1 VDISKWVPFSPFRG
15 SREGSPG
22 AKEISFLRV
31 GLWGLVCLLVIVFV
45 WRIGA
50 MWAGSGSDSTET
62 RGTAA
67 GTGFKP
73 APTMNVPTVFAKE
86 IPPETRG
93 YSSVQPADAN
103 RAAQPSEPNSAG
115 LGRSGVRANI
125 ADGNE
130 PNQAGSFFAGMPGRR
145 RGRSAGPSN
154 DAFEALNLKDVEM
167 RFIIEKI
174 AEWTG
179 KVVIPTDEV
188 MKQKLTIY
196 SSGRL
201 SQNEALEHIYAAL
214 RLKGFIAEQS
224 DKTIY
229 LRPISDA
236 RIGVVPTITPEQSLA
251 AIENKEQI
259 VQKFF
264 KLANSSPTQMV
275 QIVQPLIGEYG
286 HISADDSASSLLVI
300 DTVAS
305 LMRIETVISQFDVA
319 ESRQVQT
326 EIFEIRHREPEEI
339 VQVLQ
344 ILLARNI
351 GQSSG
356 AVSVARP
363 AGGGGGRRG
372 GRGGGGQAGAGAA
385 TSIISGAGR
394 APILLVPESKFN
406 WIIAKASPEDMNDI
420 TRWIDR
426 LDRSVPTVAAA
437 ESLDAIENQNQ
448 VVQRFV
454 KLQHY
459 DLARMAE
466 VLQPLMT
473 PTGHV
478 TLEEGSKTLMLIDTV
493 ESLRRLESVIAQF
506 DVPQPQDIVTKIF
519 ELRYREPAEI
529 TSLLDILLNQDGST
543 IGQAT
548 RMRQGRGGGPFR
560 PRTGGGRGASV
571 TAVASGVSG
580 RPMFFIPEPQR
591 KWIIVKASA
600 EDIEQI
606 TDWITK
612 LDKPIPTV
620 STQARLTD
628 IENKNQVVQR
638 FVTLKNGSPSRMVQI
653 INPLLGDGG
662 YVTADETTGNL
673 LLIDTVENLIRVEGI
688 INQFDVPEDVNA
700 VSQIFEL
707 RHSTPD
713 AIVSLLETL
722 LAEGSAAGTA
732 PRGGRPTMVMRSR
745 SAGPRSASSVVVG
758 AAGRSVVLIPVPV
771 HNWIIAKG
779 SAEDLTGVGNWIEKL
794 DKAVPT
800 VSAQSSLAD
809 IENKNQIVQRFF
821 PLKNVS
827 PSRIAQIV
835 TPLMGDGGSVT
846 ADETTRNLLLIDT
859 VENLIR
865 IEGIVNQF
873 DVAED
878 ANSVSQVFEIR
889 HSTPDAIISLL
900 ETLLAQAPAGGRGNR
915 PPMVGRP
922 RNASWSRV
930 STMTVGAAG
939 RSIMLIPEPT
949 HSWIIAKGS
958 PEDIAVVAKWIERL
972 DTAVPTIADDSPL
985 SGIENKN
992 QVVQKF
998 IKLAHYNPTRMGEV
1012 IAPLLGE
1019 NGYLTVD
1026 ETGGRLLVIDTVE
1039 NLLRVEGIVTQF
1051 DVAESEQTS
1060 TQVFELKSRRPS
1072 EIIALLETLLTAD
1085 QDQGAITVRQAG
1097 RGTMS
1102 RRGGN
1107 YRPSTGRGRGGV
1119 ATPSTLTGTA
1129 GKPIVLIPDDT
1140 RNWII
1145 AKASPEDIKR
1155 IAPWI
1160 ERLDQSVPT
1169 LSGDTPLNTIENK
1182 NQIVQKCIKLRNYS
1196 PSQMGEIVL
1205 PLLGESGY
1213 VSADESTGNLL
1224 VIDTVENLLRIEP
1237 VVAQFD
1243 VPEAEQMTTQV
1254 FEMRHADP
1262 AEVVQLLR
1270 MLLSDGNGRSP
1281 GSQGRGR
1288 GGVLPRTRPSGSGLY
1303 RGTSSAT
1310 SVLFGPSSVPVV
1322 LIPEPKRKWIIA
1334 RASAEDMKLLTE
1346 WVAKLDVVEPMAEEY
1361 ESVVITYADVREVA
1375 SRLTEALQQM
1385 PGTELQ
1391 ASVLVQPLEQARQIM
1406 VFGREDL
1413 REMVK
1418 KLIKEIDV
1426 PPGQFETQHF
1436 KLKYADPD
1444 RVRANI
1450 EELYGDAALL
1460 SGRSTST
1467 RYPGSRSAGGVSSDT
1482 VKVLSHVSLKE
1493 VTIIASP
1500 ENMKKIGDR
1509 ITEWDVPVDVN
1520 EVKPRI
1526 VELSNSD
1533 PVQMA
1538 TLLRTLFSEE
1548 NRGNY
1553 SFYDYVFGSSS
1564 AQKQRIVGPLYGQ
1577 LTFEEVP
1584 GSKKIIV
1591 ISNLAEAYNVV
1602 EDLIKELDR
1611 REAGEVPK
1619 VVRLKYADPEV
1630 LSERLNAMFNEEGTS
1645 ATIRLSQRGLSDYS
1659 MDEGSTSSPG
1669 NNNNRPMTNS
1679 TNAQPGAEYRPWWT
1693 TGRRSTT
1700 EMPISNVIGRVRFI
1714 PDTHSKSVLVLSPPE
1729 YLDSIESMI
1738 RELDI
1743 PGRQVM
1749 IKAIIIQVDH
1759 QNMTSL
1765 GLQLSS
1771 DKGQWSSSGNENS
1784 VVAWNALSQL
1794 EKHGALVFGAGNNAG
1809 SRSEVTISADIG
1821 VLIDFLVRQ
1830 LDAKILNQQTLWTK
1844 DNEEAQFFKGQ
1855 RVGFQTRVSI
1865 SDTGGRATSDFTYEK
1880 VGMTL
1885 RARPSITPEKN
1896 VDMIINV
1903 ILSQLTSEE
1912 INQQRVRT
1920 ELDTTTNMI
1929 VQDGQTIMLGGML
1942 FQEDSK
1948 IKRKIWLLGDIPLIG
1963 GLFQHN
1969 NNTAANS
1976 ELLIFITPAVIDSP
1990 EQTSHTAIVEMKKAE
2005 RKLNDVRQEL
2015 GPPANDEPEATLD
2028 PNDRS

>member
-1 VDISKWVPFSPFRG
+1 
-15 SREGSPG
+15 
-22 AKEISFLRV
+22 
-31 GLWGLVCLLVIVFV
+31 
-45 WRIGA
+45 
-50 MWAGSGSDSTET
+50 
-62 RGTAA
+62 
-67 GTGFKP
+67 
-73 APTMNVPTVFAKE
+73 
-86 IPPETRG
+86 
-93 YSSVQPADAN
+93 
-103 RAAQPSEPNSAG
+103 
-115 LGRSGVRANI
+115 
-125 ADGNE
+125 
-130 PNQAGSFFAGMPGRR
+130 
-145 RGRSAGPSN
+145 
-154 DAFEALNLKDVEM
+154 M

-196 SSGRL
+196 SSGKL
-201 SQNEALEHIYAAL
+201 SQNEALEHIYGAL

-224 DKTIY
+224 ERTIY
-229 LRPISDA
+229 LRPIGDA

-251 AIENKEQI
+251 SIENKEQI

-264 KLANSSPTQMV
+264 KLANSSPSQMV
-275 QIVQPLIGEYG
+275 QIVQPLIGDYG
-286 HISADDSASSLLVI
+286 QISADDNASTLLVI

-319 ESRQVQT
+319 ESQQIRT
-326 EIFEIRHREPEEI
+326 EIFEIRHRAPDEI
-339 VQVLQ
+339 VQMLQVL
-344 ILLARNI
+344 LTRTS
-351 GQSSG
+351 GQAGSG
-356 AVSVARP
+356 SVTVAR
-363 AGGGGGRRG
+363 ASGGGSGRRG
-372 GRGGGGQAGAGAA
+372 GRGGGQAGAGAA

-406 WIIAKASPEDMNDI
+406 WIIVKASPDDMNDV
-420 TRWIDR
+420 TKWIDR
-426 LDRSVPTVAAA
+426 LDRSVPTVTAG

-448 VVQRFV
+448 IVQRFV

-466 VLQPLMT
+466 VLQPLMS
-473 PTGHV
+473 PSGHV
-478 TLEEGSKTLMLIDTV
+478 TIEESTRTLMLIDTV
-493 ESLRRLESVIAQF
+493 DSLKRLEGVMAQF
-506 DVPQPQDIVTKIF
+506 DVAQPQDIVTKIF
-519 ELRYREPAEI
+519 ELHYREPIEI
-529 TSLLDILLNQDGST
+529 TSLLDILLSQDSGSAGLAAR
-543 IGQAT
+543 I
-548 RMRQGRGGGPFR
+548 RQGRSGGPFR
-560 PRTGGGRGASV
+560 SRLGGGRGASV
-571 TAVASGVSG
+571 TAVASGFSG

-591 KWIIVKASA
+591 KWIIVKASP
-600 EDIEQI
+600 DDMDQI
-606 TDWITK
+606 TGWIEK
-612 LDKPIPTV
+612 LDKPIQTV
-620 STQARLTD
+620 SAQARLTD
-628 IENKNQVVQR
+628 IENKNQIVQR
-638 FVTLKNGSPSRMVQI
+638 FVNLKSASPSRIAQI
-653 INPLLGDGG
+653 INPLLGDNG
-662 YVTADETTGNL
+662 YVTADESTGNL
-673 LLIDTVENLIRVEGI
+673 LLIDTVENLIRVESI
-688 INQFDVPEDVNA
+688 INQFDVPEDVNS
-700 VSQIFEL
+700 VSQIFEV
-707 RHSTPD
+707 RHSSPD

-732 PRGGRPTMVMRSR
+732 PRGGRSPTVMRPR
-745 SAGPRSASSVVVG
+745 SAGPRSVSSVVVG
-758 AAGRSVVLIPVPV
+758 AAGRSIVLIPVPA

-779 SAEDLTGVGNWIEKL
+779 SAEDMTAVGKWIDKL

-800 VSAQSSLAD
+800 VSAQSRLAD
-809 IENKNQIVQRFF
+809 IENKNQIVQRFYN
-821 PLKNVS
+821 LKNAS

-835 TPLMGDGGSVT
+835 TPLMGDGGSVS
-846 ADETTRNLLLIDT
+846 ADETTGNLLLIDT

-865 IEGIVNQF
+865 IEGIISQF

-878 ANSVSQVFEIR
+878 ADTVSQIFEIR
-889 HSTPDAIISLL
+889 HSNPDAII
-900 ETLLAQAPAGGRGNR
+900 TLLQTILTQIPAGGNAPRYNR

-922 RNASWSRV
+922 RNGSSSRV
-930 STMTVGAAG
+930 SSVTVGVSG
-939 RSIMLIPEPT
+939 RSIMLIPEPVR
-949 HSWIIAKGS
+949 SWVIAKG
-958 PEDIAVVAKWIERL
+958 DANDVATVGKWIERL
-972 DTAVPTIADDSPL
+972 DTAVPTITDDSPL
-985 SGIENKN
+985 SSIENKN
-992 QVVQKF
+992 QIVQKF
-998 IKLAHYNPTRMGEV
+998 IKLSHYNPTRMGET

-1019 NGYLTVD
+1019 SGYMTVD

-1039 NLLRVEGIVTQF
+1039 NLMRIENIVTQF
-1051 DVAESEQTS
+1051 DVPESDQTA
-1060 TQVFELKSRRPS
+1060 TEVFGLKSRRPS

-1085 QDQGAITVRQAG
+1085 QDQAAITAWQSG
-1097 RGTMS
+1097 RSTIPS
-1102 RRGGN
+1102 RRPSIGIN
-1107 YRPSTGRGRGGV
+1107 NRPATGRGRG
-1119 ATPSTLTGTA
+1119 ANAAPTTLTGTA
-1129 GKPIVLIPDDT
+1129 GRPIVLIPEET

-1145 AKASPEDIKR
+1145 AKASPDDIKR
-1155 IAPWI
+1155 IGPWI
-1160 ERLDQSVPT
+1160 QRLDQSVPT
-1169 LSGDTPLNTIENK
+1169 LAGDTPLNTIENK
-1182 NQIVQKCIKLRNYS
+1182 NQIVQKCYKLHNYS
-1196 PSQMGEIVL
+1196 PSQMGEIIL

-1213 VSADESTGNLL
+1213 VSADESTSNLL
-1224 VIDTVENLLRIEP
+1224 VIDTVENLLRVEP
-1237 VVAQFD
+1237 VITQFD

-1254 FEMRHADP
+1254 FEMHHADP
-1262 AEVVQLLR
+1262 AEVVQLMR

-1281 GSQGRGR
+1281 GGTSRGR
-1288 GGVLPRTRPSGSGLY
+1288 GGVLPRTRPATSGLY
-1303 RGTSSAT
+1303 RGVSSAA
-1310 SVLFGPSSVPVV
+1310 SVLFGPSTVPVV
-1322 LIPEPKRKWIIA
+1322 LIPEPKRKWVIA

-1346 WVAKLDVVEPMAEEY
+1346 WIAKLDVVEPIAKEY
-1361 ESVVITYADVREVA
+1361 ESVAITYADVREVA
-1375 SRLTEALQQM
+1375 ARLNEAMQQM

-1406 VFGREDL
+1406 VFGRQDL

-1450 EELYGDAALL
+1450 EELYGDEALM
-1460 SGRSTST
+1460 SGRSSST
-1467 RYPGSRSAGGVSSDT
+1467 RYSGTRPAGSVSSDM

-1493 VTIIASP
+1493 VTVIASP
-1500 ENMKKIGDR
+1500 ENMKKIGEQ
-1509 ITEWDVPVDVN
+1509 ITEWDVPIDVN
-1520 EVKPRI
+1520 EVRPRI
-1526 VELSNSD
+1526 VELYNSD

-1548 NRGNY
+1548 NRGNN
-1553 SFYDYVFGSSS
+1553 SFYDYIFGSAS

-1591 ISNLAEAYNVV
+1591 ISNLAEAYDVV
-1602 EDLIKELDR
+1602 EQLIKELDS

-1619 VVRLKYADPEV
+1619 VVRLKYADPEA

-1645 ATIRLSQRGLSDYS
+1645 ATIRLSQRGLSEYS
-1659 MDEGSTSSPG
+1659 MDDGSTSSTG
-1669 NNNNRPMTNS
+1669 NNNNRPLNNN
-1679 TNAQPGAEYRPWWT
+1679 TNAQQGAEYRPWWT

-1729 YLDSIESMI
+1729 FLDSIESMI

-1765 GLQLSS
+1765 GLQVTS
-1771 DKGQWSSSGNENS
+1771 DKTRWDTSNNENS
-1784 VVAWNALSQL
+1784 VVAWNALTDL
-1794 EKHGALVFGAGNNAG
+1794 EKHGSLVFGAGRTAG
-1809 SRSEVTISADIG
+1809 SQTGVSVSADIG

-1855 RVGFQTRVSI
+1855 RVGFQTHVSI
-1865 SDTGGRATSDFTYEK
+1865 SDTGGRATSDFEYEK

-1912 INQQRVRT
+1912 INNQPVRT

-1948 IKRKIWLLGDIPLIG
+1948 TKRKIPLLGDIPLIG

-1969 NNTAANS
+1969 NNENANS

-1990 EQTSHTAIVEMKKAE
+1990 EQTSHSAIQEMKKAE
-2005 RKLNDVRQEL
+2005 RKLNDVRKEL
-2015 GPPANDEPEATLD
+2015 GPPANDEPQSTLD
-2028 PNDRS
+2028 PNEAGEG